1 MLFRSDNAQIAQA
14 IGQLL
19 PQLGLDPAKLTSAVV
34 KTELP
39 LPASLTGGVSFRPV
53 PKWEVAVDLQY
64 VLWSAYDQL
73 DVRILDPD
81 SNTPVRNIPVS
92 DKKYSNTLAF
102 RCGGQYHALDWLTAR
117 MGMYVDESPVRSD
130 YPEPFIYS
138 TAGIVVIIGI
148 LVGMVGS
155 AGAVRKYLK
164 I

>member
-1 MLFRSDNAQIAQA
+1 MKVDSGSIDLRMIDNAQIAQE

-39 LPASLTGGVSFRPV
+39 LPASLTWGVSFRPV
-53 PKWEVAVDLQY
+53 PKWEFAVDLQY

-81 SNTPVRNIPVS
+81 SNTPVLNIPVS

-102 RCGGQYHALDWLTAR
+102 RFGGQYHALDWLTAR

-130 YPEPFIYS
+130 YLNPRP
-138 TAGIVVIIGI
+138 
-148 LVGMVGS
+148 
-155 AGAVRKYLK
+155 RR
-164 I
+164 